1 MQDVVR
7 RMLTG
12 AKPSIR
18 TELTAQLEEQSYIE
32 AIMSMLKVKETPMPI
47 KVAGVEVLK
56 VISF

>member
-32 AIMSMLKVKETPMPI
+32 AIMSMLKVKEAPMPI